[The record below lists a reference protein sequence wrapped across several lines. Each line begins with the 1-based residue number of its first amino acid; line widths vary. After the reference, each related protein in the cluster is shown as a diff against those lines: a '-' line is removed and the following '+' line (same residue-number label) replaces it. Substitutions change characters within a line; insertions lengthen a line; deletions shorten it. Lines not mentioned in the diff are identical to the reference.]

1 MYEACKHHNDLLKEF
16 DQMRYLKEF
25 DQMGYEVGK
34 VNLTGHDIAMG
45 IQITTFTSLL
55 TCSSSSVCQVKPKET

>member
-1 MYEACKHHNDLLKEF
+1 MYEAYKPHNDLLKEF
-16 DQMRYLKEF
+16 DQMR
-25 DQMGYEVGK
+25 YEVGK

-45 IQITTFTSLL
+45 IRITTFTSLL